1 MNRSRYSQRGVTL
14 TGLITW
20 GVIIALLAVL
30 GMKVSPHVIEFYK
43 VRNAMKAIA
52 NDGSIKSGTV
62 ADVRNSFDRRADT
75 DYIETIKGSDIDITK
90 EGNSLVLS
98 ISYSRQIPLFGPV
111 SLVIDFEA
119 ASNK

>member
-1 MNRSRYSQRGVTL
+1 M
-14 TGLITW
+14 TW

-43 VRNAMKAIA
+43 VRNAIKAIA
-52 NDGSIKSGTV
+52 NDGSVSAGTV
-62 ADVRNSFDRRADT
+62 SDVRKAFDRRANT
-75 DYIETIKGSDIDITK
+75 DYIETIRGSDIDVTK

-98 ISYSRQIPLFGPV
+98 VSYSRQIPLFGPV
-111 SLVIDFEA
+111 SLLIDFEG